1 MAYDTAAYAGG
12 DCGPGKLAGNIA
24 DIQASGLTTLILWA
38 LHIGRPSIS
47 GQHYGDFIF
56 NDGANLFISQGAFNP
71 LGTAAIAAWPGQI
84 ARLRQQG
91 SVGKVYFSIGGASP
105 PVFDFT
111 TVQYMLN
118 NGMTDVLSDNVAAL
132 KQAFTVNG
140 SCVIDGFDLDC
151 EENVDPS
158 TIVALSQI
166 FFDQGF
172 EVSFCPYTNQD
183 FWQGCMQTLWN
194 KGLKVSRWNL
204 WDLQFPQLGLNSR
217 ARSQPRK
224 SHATTRHIALTLA
237 ALALAACAS
246 RNEVPVSSL
255 GEDDDAICRA
265 NNVAVGSSDYV
276 ACRKNRDVQRG
287 NAAAKAD
294 RAQRNLS
301 ETMINTPYKP

>member
-1 MAYDTAAYAGG
+1 MAYDTVAYAGG

-24 DIQASGLTTLILWA
+24 DIQGSGLTTLILWA

-84 ARLRQQG
+84 ARLKQQG

-151 EENVDPS
+151 EEYVDQS
-158 TIVALSQI
+158 TIVALSEI

-204 WDLQFPQLGLNSR
+204 QCYSGGAGNDVPPWIASIAAVVGNQAAPSYMVPGLAVVGQQDAQCPTGQNSICTSF
-217 ARSQPRK
+217 AGW
-224 SHATTRHIALTLA
+224 
-237 ALALAACAS
+237 
-246 RNEVPVSSL
+246 SSL
-255 GEDDDAICRA
+255 GLPGGFLWLYDSILDNPGGCNGTATLA
-265 NNVAVGSSDYV
+265 NYV
-276 ACRKNRDVQRG
+276 AAINNG
-287 NAAAKAD
+287 LAD
-294 RAQRNLS
+294 NC
-301 ETMINTPYKP
+301 